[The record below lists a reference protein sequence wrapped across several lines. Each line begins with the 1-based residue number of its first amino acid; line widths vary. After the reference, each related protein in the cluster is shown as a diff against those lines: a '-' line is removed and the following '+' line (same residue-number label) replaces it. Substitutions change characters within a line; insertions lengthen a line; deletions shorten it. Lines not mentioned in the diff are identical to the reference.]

1 MLGGV
6 PWLRVLQMAQ
16 LVGEAWRP
24 ARGTLCAAADGHPCR
39 SLAERSI
46 DDWLSKHAID
56 HEVEPPWPRE
66 NELNPGGRLRADWR
80 LPDGTLVEYAG
91 LDNAEYISKIALKRN
106 LAMRTAT
113 RLVIVFPEDLLRL
126 DAVFESYK
134 H

>member
-1 MLGGV
+1 
-6 PWLRVLQMAQ
+6 
-16 LVGEAWRP
+16 
-24 ARGTLCAAADGHPCR
+24 
-39 SLAERSI
+39 
-46 DDWLSKHAID
+46 
-56 HEVEPPWPRE
+56 
-66 NELNPGGRLRADWR
+66 
-80 LPDGTLVEYAG
+80 VEYAG